1 MNELSPIP
9 DRRALWIA
17 MSELFLDT
25 DVRLH
30 YAWVAQVAAASAFSL
45 DELEAIFRDE
55 VAPVLE
61 PNLMSIAGEWAGF
74 NEEWL
79 VNAITAGEGKRHTM
93 QTAAL
98 RDWQAVAHL
107 VSCLRAL
114 PPALRQPRVALWR
127 KLQPLFLD
135 LVPPPPSDLPRADHL
150 EYVFEREMMP
160 SYGAALAGWHHHNPR
175 LYPDAAALK
184 ESWDDWLSQAPD
196 E

>member
-1 MNELSPIP
+1 
-9 DRRALWIA
+9 

-30 YAWVAQVAAASAFSL
+30 YAWVAQVAAASVFSL

-74 NEEWL
+74 NEDWL
-79 VNAITAGEGKRHTM
+79 VAAITAGAGKRYRM
-93 QTAAL
+93 KTAAL
-98 RDWQAVAHL
+98 NDWRAAAHL

-114 PPALRQPRVALWR
+114 PPELRQLRVALWR
-127 KLQPLFLD
+127 KLQLLFLD
-135 LVPPPPSDLPRADHL
+135 LTPPPSPELPRADHL

-160 SYGAALAGWHHHNPR
+160 SYGAALSAWHDHNPR
-175 LYPDAAALK
+175 LYPDATALR
-184 ESWDDWLSQAPD
+184 ES
-196 E
+196 